1 MLRKSNN
8 VYKNN
13 HPQSKM
19 SKITKVLKLPQSTY
33 DHLYAALLPKYEKLI
48 QFIAHKY
55 YDSSY
60 ISDGLDDRLS
70 NGYIS
75 LFQAIRAYCTYKIEN
90 AQDEP
95 VEVLESI
102 LLEKADKYIK
112 TVLWNL
118 RACEA
123 KRGAI
128 RHELGGAMFSLQ
140 GINNDTG
147 ILNTD
152 LMNTVVDRSLMK
164 L

>member
-1 MLRKSNN
+1 
-8 VYKNN
+8 
-13 HPQSKM
+13 M
-19 SKITKVLKLPQSTY
+19 SKITKKLKLPQSTY
-33 DHLYAALLPKYEKLI
+33 DALYAALLPKYEKLI
-48 QFIAHKY
+48 QYIAHKY
-55 YDSSY
+55 YDTSY
-60 ISDGLDDRLS
+60 VSDGLDDRLS

-75 LFQAIRAYCTYKIEN
+75 LFTAIRGFTTYKIEN
-90 AQDEP
+90 AQNES
-95 VEVLESI
+95 VEALIEI
-102 LLEKADKYIK
+102 LQTKGDKYIK

-147 ILNTD
+147 ILNTE
-152 LMNTVVDRSLMK
+152 LENIVVDRSLMK